1 MATEQL
7 TRDNDNL
14 DLNQLLRTLAAV
26 KQGDFSARMPIDRT
40 GVAGKIADTLNDII
54 DQNQRMATELQRIGN
69 VVGKEGKIAD
79 RATLGDVRGSWSD
92 CISSVNTLIT
102 DLVQPTAE
110 TTRVIRAVAN
120 GDLSQTIATEIDG
133 RPLQGEFLQTANI
146 VNTMVDRLGSFAS
159 EVTRVARE
167 VGTEGKLG
175 VQAQVRGVAGT
186 WKDLTDNVNLMA
198 GNLTGQVRNIAEVA
212 TAIANGDLSK
222 KITVDVKGEILELK
236 NTVNTMVDQLNSF
249 ASEVTRVAREVGTEG
264 KLGVQAEVKG
274 VAGTWKDLTDNVNL
288 MAGNLTAQVRNIAEV
303 TTAVANGDLSKKI
316 TVDVKGEILELKN
329 TVNIMVDQL
338 NSFAS
343 EVTRVAREVGA
354 EGKLGGQAEVRGV
367 AGTWKD
373 LTDSVNFMAGSLTAQ
388 VRNIAEVTTAVANG
402 DLSKKITVDV
412 KGEILELKNTINT
425 MVDQLNSF
433 ASEVTRVARE
443 VGTEGKLGVQAEVR
457 GVAGTWK
464 DLTDNVNLMAGNL
477 TGQVRNIAEVATAI
491 ASGDLSKKI
500 TVDVRGEI
508 LELKNTINIMVDQLS
523 SFASEVTRVAREV
536 GSEGKL
542 GVQADVKGVA
552 GTWKDLT
559 DSVNFMAGSLTAQVR
574 NIADVTTAVAN
585 GDLSKK
591 ITVDVK
597 GEILELKNT
606 INTMVDQLS
615 SFASEVTRVARE
627 VGTEGKLGV
636 QAEVRGVAGTWKD
649 LTDNVNLMAG
659 NLTDQVRNIAEV
671 ATAIANGD
679 LSKKITVAVKGEI
692 LELKNT
698 INIMVDQLNSFASEV
713 TRVARE
719 VGSEGKLGV
728 QADVRGVA
736 GTWKDLTD
744 SVNFMAGS
752 LTAQVRNIA
761 AVTTAVANGDLS
773 KKISVDVKGEILEL
787 KNTVNTMV
795 DQLNSFA
802 SEVTRVAREVG
813 TEGKLGVQAE
823 VKGVAGT
830 WKDLTDSVN
839 FMAGSLTA
847 QVRNIAEVTTA
858 VANGDLSKKITVD
871 VKGEILELK
880 ITINTMV
887 DQLNSFASEVTR
899 VAREVGTEG
908 KLGVQA
914 YVRGVAGTWKD
925 LTDNVNSMAGN
936 LTGQVRNIAEVTKAV
951 ANGDLSKKITVD
963 AKGEILDLKN
973 TTNTMVDQLS
983 SFASEVTRVARE
995 VGTEGKLGGQ
1005 AQVQGVAGTW
1015 KDLTDNVNSMAG
1027 NLTAQVRGIA
1037 RVVTAVANG
1046 DLKRKLMLD
1055 AKGEI
1060 ETLAETINE
1069 MIDTLATFANQ
1080 VTTVAREVG
1089 IEGKLGGQ
1097 ARVPGAAGT
1106 WKDLTDNVN
1115 ELAATLT
1122 TQLRAIAEVA
1132 TAVTKGDL
1140 TRSIAVEAL
1149 GEVAILK
1156 DNINQMIANLRET
1169 TQKNTEQDWLKTNLA
1184 KFTRMLQGQ
1193 RDLETVSK
1201 LILSELAPLVGAQHG
1216 VFYLMDAADNN
1227 SSFLKLISSYAY
1239 RERKHL
1245 ANRFH
1250 MGEGLVGQCALE
1262 KERILLTEV
1271 PTDYIKIGSGLGEAT
1286 PLNAVVL
1293 PVLFEG
1299 QVTAVIELAS
1309 FRRFSEIHLT
1319 FFDQLTESI
1328 AIVLNTI
1335 AASMRTEE
1343 LLKQSQSLAE
1353 ELQTQ
1358 QNELR
1363 ETNKRL
1369 EQQAQSLKASEDL
1382 LKGQQEELQQTNAE
1396 LEEKAELLAQQKKE
1410 VERKNREIEQA
1421 RTSLE
1426 EKAEQLA
1433 LSSKYK
1439 SEFLANMSH
1448 ELRTPLNSLLILA
1461 KLLTDNIDG
1470 NLTNKQIE
1478 YSQTIYSAGTDLLAL
1493 INDILDLAKIESGTM
1508 SIEMTQMLLAE
1519 LGDQIERTFRQIAN
1533 GKGLGFTIEFTPEL
1547 PSTIY
1552 TDVKRL
1558 QQVLKNLLSN
1568 AFKFTEQGEVHLQV
1582 GVAKQG
1588 WSPDHEILNRAP
1600 LVIAFSVSDTGIGIA
1615 PDKQK
1620 VIFEAFQQADGSTSR
1635 KYGGTGLGL
1644 SISREIAR
1652 LFGGEIKLSS
1662 QPGQGS
1668 TFTFYLPQ
1676 GGAYA
1681 EAGQGDTGTL
1691 RRGDTQRIFERFSG
1705 SSFGFNSDGSS
1716 SLPLTQPAETSKSA
1730 TASPH
1735 PFPIP
1740 HSPFPAIA
1748 DDRSS
1753 IGVGDRVLLIVEDDI
1768 NFARILLDMAQQH
1781 GFKVITAQ
1789 TGTTGL
1795 MLAQQFLP
1803 SAVLLDIRLPEMD
1816 GWTVLD
1822 RLKHDPKTRHIP
1834 VHIMTVEEGRQRGLQ
1849 LGAIAYLQKPLT
1861 SETISEALTK
1871 IKGFVERQ
1879 VKNLLVVEDDDTQR
1893 LSIVELIG
1901 NSDVATTAVGTGA
1914 AALEAIRT
1922 QHFDCLVLDL
1932 GLPDMTG
1939 FELIE
1944 QIKLLPNGK
1953 SLPIIVYTG
1962 REISK
1967 AQETELRRIA
1977 ETIIIKD
1984 VRSPERLLDETAL
1997 FLHRVQANLPEPKRQ
2012 ILEQLH
2018 SRDHLLVG
2026 KKALIVDDD
2035 MRNIFALTSMLER
2048 YQIQVLYAENG
2059 REGINLLEITPD
2071 IDVVLM
2077 DIMMPEIDGYET
2089 TRLIR
2094 QNSRFQSLP
2103 IIALTAKAMQ
2113 GDRDKCIEAGASD
2126 YITKPVD
2133 TEQLLSLLRV
2143 WLYR

>member
-7 TRDNDNL
+7 TRDSDNL
-14 DLNQLLRTLAAV
+14 DLNQLLRTLNAV
-26 KQGDFSARMPIDRT
+26 KQGDFSARMPIDHT
-40 GVAGKIADTLNDII
+40 GVAGKISDTLNDII
-54 DQNQRMATELQRIGN
+54 DQNERMAAELQRIGN

-79 RATLGDVRGSWSD
+79 RASLGDVRGSWSD
-92 CISSVNTLIT
+92 CVASVNTLIT

-110 TTRVIRAVAN
+110 TTRVIRSVAN

-146 VNTMVDRLGSFAS
+146 VNTMVERLGSFAS

-175 VQAQVRGVAGT
+175 VQAEVQGVAGT

-264 KLGVQAEVKG
+264 KLGVQAEV
-274 VAGTWKDLTDNVNL
+274 
-288 MAGNLTAQVRNIAEV
+288 
-303 TTAVANGDLSKKI
+303 
-316 TVDVKGEILELKN
+316 
-329 TVNIMVDQL
+329 
-338 NSFAS
+338 
-343 EVTRVAREVGA
+343 
-354 EGKLGGQAEVRGV
+354 
-367 AGTWKD
+367 
-373 LTDSVNFMAGSLTAQ
+373 
-388 VRNIAEVTTAVANG
+388 
-402 DLSKKITVDV
+402 
-412 KGEILELKNTINT
+412 
-425 MVDQLNSF
+425 
-433 ASEVTRVARE
+433 
-443 VGTEGKLGVQAEVR
+443 R

-491 ASGDLSKKI
+491 ANGDLSKKI

-542 GVQADVKGVA
+542 GVQAEVRGVA

-574 NIADVTTAVAN
+574 NIAEVTTAVAN

-649 LTDNVNLMAG
+649 LTDNVNSMAG

-871 VKGEILELK
+871 VKGEIQELK
-880 ITINTMV
+880 NTINTMV

-1097 ARVPGAAGT
+1097 ASVPGAAGT

-1216 VFYLMDAADNN
+1216 VFFLMESGENMPY
-1227 SSFLKLISSYAY
+1227 LKLISSYAY
-1239 RERKHL
+1239 RERRHL
-1245 ANRFH
+1245 ANRFQL
-1250 MGEGLVGQCALE
+1250 GEGLVGQCALE

-1271 PTDYIKIGSGLGEAT
+1271 PNDYVKITSGLGEAT

-1358 QNELR
+1358 QSELR
-1363 ETNKRL
+1363 ETNQRL

-1410 VERKNREIEQA
+1410 VERKNREIEQS
-1421 RTSLE
+1421 RLSLE
-1426 EKAEQLA
+1426 DKAEQLA

-1461 KLLTDNIDG
+1461 KLLTDNIDC
-1470 NLTNKQIE
+1470 NLTAKQVE
-1478 YSQTIYSAGTDLLAL
+1478 YSQTIYSAGTDLLTL

-1508 SIEMTQMLLAE
+1508 SIDMTQMPLAE
-1519 LGDQIERTFRQIAN
+1519 LGEQIERTFRQIAQS
-1533 GKGLGFTIEFTPEL
+1533 KGLAFAIEFTPEL
-1547 PSTIY
+1547 PNSIY
-1552 TDVKRL
+1552 TDVKRI

-1568 AFKFTEQGEVHLQV
+1568 AFKFTEQGEVRLRIA
-1582 GVAKQG
+1582 VAKLG
-1588 WSPDHEILNRAP
+1588 WSNDHQTLNRAQM
-1600 LVIAFSVSDTGIGIA
+1600 VIAFSVSDTGIGIA

-1635 KYGGTGLGL
+1635 RYGGTGLGL

-1652 LFGGEIKLSS
+1652 LFGGEIKLIS
-1662 QPGQGS
+1662 QPGEGS

-1676 GGAYA
+1676 SSA
-1681 EAGQGDTGTL
+1681 ESRSALLTPY
-1691 RRGDTQRIFERFSG
+1691 
-1705 SSFGFNSDGSS
+1705 
-1716 SLPLTQPAETSKSA
+1716 SLLPT
-1730 TASPH
+1730 PH
-1735 PFPIP
+1735 PPLP
-1740 HSPFPAIA
+1740 TQHSALSTQHSALIS
-1748 DDRSS
+1748 DDRTT
-1753 IGVGDRVLLIVEDDI
+1753 IERGDRVLLIVEDDV
-1768 NFARILLDMAQQH
+1768 NFARILLEMAQQH

-1789 TGTTGL
+1789 TGSTGL
-1795 MLAQQFLP
+1795 MLAQQFQP
-1803 SAVLLDIRLPEMD
+1803 SAILLDIRLPEMD

-1822 RLKHDPKTRHIP
+1822 RLKHDPNTRHIP

-1861 SETISEALTK
+1861 SETISEALSK

-1893 LSIVELIG
+1893 HSIVELIG
-1901 NSDVATTAVGTGA
+1901 NSDVSTIAVGTGA
-1914 AALEAIRT
+1914 AALEAIRS

-1944 QIKLLPNGK
+1944 QIKLLPHGK
-1953 SLPIIVYTG
+1953 TLPIIVYTG

-1967 AQETELRRIA
+1967 TQETELRRIA

-1997 FLHRVQANLPEPKRQ
+1997 FLHRVQANLPAPKRQ

-2018 SRDHLLVG
+2018 SQDYLLTG

-2059 REGINLLEITPD
+2059 REGITLLQNTPD
-2071 IDVVLM
+2071 IDVILM
-2077 DIMMPEIDGYET
+2077 DVMMPEMDGYET

-2094 QNSRFQSLP
+2094 QNDQFKSLP

-2113 GDRDKCIEAGASD
+2113 GDREKCIEAGASD

>member
-7 TRDNDNL
+7 TRDSDNL
-14 DLNQLLRTLAAV
+14 DLNQLLRTLTAV
-26 KQGDFSARMPIDRT
+26 KQGDFSTRMPIDHT

-69 VVGKEGKIAD
+69 VVGKEGKIGD
-79 RATLGDVRGSWSD
+79 RASLGDVRGSWSD
-92 CISSVNTLIT
+92 CVTSVNTLIT

-542 GVQADVKGVA
+542 GVQADVRGVA

-880 ITINTMV
+880 NTINTMV

-1216 VFYLMDAADNN
+1216 VFYLMDAGDN
-1227 SSFLKLISSYAY
+1227 STYLKLISSYAY

-1245 ANRFH
+1245 ANRFY

-1271 PTDYIKIGSGLGEAT
+1271 PNDYIKIGSGLGEAT

-1461 KLLTDNIDG
+1461 KLLADNIDG
-1470 NLTNKQIE
+1470 NLNNKQVE

-1508 SIEMTQMLLAE
+1508 SIEMTQMLLVE
-1519 LGDQIERTFRQIAN
+1519 LGEQIERTFRQIAN
-1533 GKGLGFTIEFTPEL
+1533 SKALAFTIEFLPEL
-1547 PSTIY
+1547 PLSIY

-1568 AFKFTEQGEVHLQV
+1568 AFKFTEQGEVRLR
-1582 GVAKQG
+1582 VAVAQQG
-1588 WSPDHEILNRAP
+1588 WSPDHESLNRAQS
-1600 LVIAFSVSDTGIGIA
+1600 VIAFSVTDTGIGIA
-1615 PDKQK
+1615 LEKQK

-1652 LFGGEIKLSS
+1652 LFGGEIKLVS

-1676 GGAYA
+1676 G
-1681 EAGQGDTGTL
+1681 AGHADTGMQK
-1691 RRGDTQRIFERFSG
+1691 RGEMERIFERFSAS
-1705 SSFGFNSDGSS
+1705 SSFSPSPHLPLPTSS
-1716 SLPLTQPAETSKSA
+1716 SPPQSPL
-1730 TASPH
+1730 
-1735 PFPIP
+1735 IN
-1740 HSPFPAIA
+1740 
-1748 DDRSS
+1748 DDRTT
-1753 IGVGDRVLLIVEDDI
+1753 INLGDRVLLIVEDDL

-1822 RLKHDPKTRHIP
+1822 RLKHDSNTRHIP
-1834 VHIMTVEEGRQRGLQ
+1834 VHIMSVEEGRQRGLQ

-1861 SETISEALTK
+1861 SETISEALGR

-1893 LSIVELIG
+1893 HSIVELIG
-1901 NSDVATTAVGTGA
+1901 NSDVATTAVATGA
-1914 AALEAIRT
+1914 AAIEAIRA

-2018 SRDHLLVG
+2018 SKDHLLIG

-2035 MRNIFALTSMLER
+2035 VRNIFALTSMLER

-2059 REGINLLEITPD
+2059 REGITLLESTPD

-2077 DIMMPEIDGYET
+2077 DVMMPEMDGYET
-2089 TRLIR
+2089 TRQIR
-2094 QNSRFQSLP
+2094 QNNRFQSLP

-2113 GDRDKCIEAGASD
+2113 GDREKCIEAGASD